1 MTGGFTLAGKHTL
14 TSSRG
19 GGPHRVTADTM
30 IATILR
36 QAPDD
41 RRTCVAAWRQLSDI
55 LAQRGNQLD
64 DEDIRR
70 SLHALAVLRPQIP
83 ESVRRDCARSIARH
97 SRFAPIVALYANDV
111 PAVSLAMLRDA
122 QLSEEDWLA
131 LLPATGPM
139 ARSFLAARR
148 DLPPGAVRALASL
161 GAASVALPMP
171 DGVTETTDAV
181 VALELQPA
189 ESDARVAPEAEP
201 SQISELVRRIDK
213 FQAGRA
219 QPVATPR
226 PAPAA
231 RESFLFETGP
241 DGVIH
246 WVEGVPRG
254 AVIGL
259 SIAEAALGGEPGT
272 DGMAAG
278 AFRQRA
284 EMINARMILE
294 GAEIDAG
301 EWRFSALPWFDRVSG
316 QFRGY
321 RGSARRPLRNEV
333 PYGLPAEDN
342 AGDSIRQLI
351 HELRSPL
358 NAISGFAQIISGQM
372 FGPVSGAYRAMADT
386 IITDATAVQAIIDD
400 LQAATTRPATDNAV
414 HTGLSSDIGAITAQV
429 EQDLAPLLTE
439 HGVGVSIS
447 RVGGPFYAAVEE
459 IGARR
464 MIGRLITALVDVSES
479 NASLVGQLLADP
491 THADVLQLRLVRPAA
506 IRFTPAR
513 DLLDP
518 SYSPEGDAPGAAILS
533 LGFSLRLVDSLA
545 RAAGGRLDIG
555 HNALTLYLPSATS
568 TSLPDSTV
576 QHHND

>member
-1 MTGGFTLAGKHTL
+1 MTGRFTLAGKYLL
-14 TSSRG
+14 TNQRG

-36 QAPDD
+36 QEPAD
-41 RRTCVAAWRQLSDI
+41 RRSCVAAWRQLSDI

-64 DEDIRR
+64 DDDIRR

-83 ESVRRDCARSIARH
+83 ENVRRDCARSIARH

-111 PAVSLAMLRDA
+111 PAVSLAMLREA
-122 QLSEEDWLA
+122 QLSEADWLA

-148 DLPPGAVRALASL
+148 DLPQGVNRALASL
-161 GAASVALPMP
+161 GAASVALPQP
-171 DGVTETTDAV
+171 DPVAEPEV
-181 VALELQPA
+181 VAVA
-189 ESDARVAPEAEP
+189 EPEPVAAPESEP

-213 FQAGRA
+213 YQAGRG
-219 QPVATPR
+219 QPAAAAPR
-226 PAPAA
+226 PAPV

-246 WVEGVPRG
+246 WVEGIPRG

-272 DGMAAG
+272 DGVAAG

-294 GAEIDAG
+294 GAEGDAG
-301 EWRFSALPWFDRVSG
+301 EWRFSALPWFDRASG

-321 RGSARRPLRNEV
+321 RGSARRPRRNEI
-333 PYGLPAEDN
+333 PYGLPADDN

-372 FGPVSGAYRAMADT
+372 FGPVSAAYRAMADT
-386 IITDATAVQAIIDD
+386 IIADASAVQAIIDD
-400 LQAATTRPATDNAV
+400 LAAATSPTPGTAPPPS
-414 HTGLSSDIGAITAQV
+414 GQSDIGLITAQV
-429 EQDLAPLLTE
+429 EDDLAPLFAD
-439 HGVGVSIS
+439 HGVGISIS
-447 RVGGPFYAAVEE
+447 RVGGSFHAAVEDVA
-459 IGARR
+459 ARR

-479 NASLVGQLLADP
+479 NATLVGQLLTDP
-491 THADVLQLRLVRPAA
+491 AHEEVLQLRLVRPMA
-506 IRFTPAR
+506 IRFTPSR

-545 RAAGGRLDIG
+545 RAVGGHLDIG
-555 HNALTLYLPSATS
+555 HNALTLHLPSATPAS
-568 TSLPDSTV
+568 AADPMV
-576 QHHND
+576 QQQND